1 MADKQ
6 QNASHSYLFTNA
18 RVFDG
23 SGTPPS
29 PGEVLVEGNRII
41 AVATGGEAIERA
53 GKEVIDCGGNT
64 VMPGLTEAHGHV
76 TYTNFVR
83 LKELGQ
89 IPPEE
94 HMLIAA
100 ENARLML
107 DSGFTSIYSA
117 ASSKPRTEIV
127 LRNFIN
133 SGRLVGPR
141 MKAASPEIVST
152 GGLGDENQMHM
163 PHQGIEIVCDGVEPI
178 RKVVRTL
185 IREGVDVIKVNIS
198 GDNFVRPGFG
208 RQCSYT
214 DEEVRAAS
222 EEAHSRGA
230 WLSCHARAD
239 GAVRLALKYD
249 FRVIY
254 HCDFIE
260 GDTFDLLE
268 AAKDRVF
275 LAPAIGIIYTTA
287 YEAQGWGITP
297 ELAASMEQQAMI
309 EGCGRVYGELFKRG
323 LRVLPGGDYGFA
335 WNPMGTNARDL
346 EHFVNIIGLTPAQAL
361 MSATKWGGEIM
372 GMGGELGLIK
382 KGYLADLLVVKGDP
396 TQEIRIMQDRD
407 NLLVIMKDGVFHK
420 RPDGGQGPSAITKQ
434 QSVKAV
440 WDLVGASL

>member
-1 MADKQ
+1 MTEKSSA
-6 QNASHSYLFTNA
+6 ASRPQLFTNV
-18 RVFDG
+18 RIFDG
-23 SGTPPS
+23 TGTAPV
-29 PGEVLVEGNRII
+29 PGEVLVEGNRIR
-41 AVATGGEAIERA
+41 AVATKGNTIQREGHDIVD
-53 GKEVIDCGGNT
+53 GGGNT
-64 VMPGLTEAHGHV
+64 LMPGLTEAHAHV
-76 TYTNFVR
+76 TYTNMVR
-83 LKELGQ
+83 LKEMGQ

-100 ENARLML
+100 ENAKLLL

-133 SGRLVGPR
+133 SGRLPGPR
-141 MKAASPEIVST
+141 MKAACPEIVAT
-152 GGLGDENQMHM
+152 GGLGDENQLHM
-163 PHQGIEIVCDGVEPI
+163 AHQGIEIVCDGVEPI
-178 RKVVRTL
+178 RKLVRTM
-185 IREGVDVIKVNIS
+185 IREGVDVIKLNIS

-214 DEEVRAAS
+214 DAEVGAAA

-239 GAVRLALKYD
+239 GAVKMALKHR

-260 GDTFDLLE
+260 GETFDLLE

-287 YEAQGWGITP
+287 YEAQAWGITP
-297 ELAASMEQQAMI
+297 EIAASMEQQSMV
-309 EGCGRVYGELFKRG
+309 EGCTRVYGELFKRG
-323 LRVLPGGDYGFA
+323 LRILPGGDYGFA
-335 WNPMGTNARDL
+335 WNPMGRNARDL

-361 MSATKWGGEIM
+361 MTATQWGGQIM

-382 KGYLADLLVVKGDP
+382 EGFLADLLIVEGDP
-396 TQEIRIMQDRD
+396 TQDIRLMQDRD
-407 NLLVIMKDGVFHK
+407 KLLVIMKDGVYHK
-420 RPDGGQGPSAITKQ
+420 SPDAVQRQASGSKPGSMR
-434 QSVKAV
+434 AV
-440 WDLVGASL
+440 WDLVGTSL

>member
-1 MADKQ
+1 MAESTL
-6 QNASHSYLFTNA
+6 NAGKPQLFINA
-18 RVFDG
+18 RIFDG
-23 SGTPPS
+23 SGSLPQL
-29 PGEVLVEGNRII
+29 GEVLVEGNRIKCV
-41 AVATGGEAIERA
+41 AVGGQQISREDR
-53 GKEVIDCGGNT
+53 EVIDVGGNT
-64 VMPGLTEAHGHV
+64 LMPGLTEAHAHV
-76 TYTNFVR
+76 TYVNMVR
-83 LKELGQ
+83 LKEMGQ
-89 IPPEE
+89 IPAEE

-100 ENARLML
+100 ENAKLLL
-107 DSGFTSIYSA
+107 DSGFTSLYSA

-133 SGRLVGPR
+133 AGRLPGPR
-141 MKAASPEIVST
+141 MKAASPELVST
-152 GGLGDENQMHM
+152 GGLGDENQLHM
-163 PHQGIEIVCDGVEPI
+163 PHQGIEIVVDGVEPI
-178 RKVVRTL
+178 RKVVRTM
-185 IREGVDVIKVNIS
+185 IREGADIIKVNIS

-208 RQCSYT
+208 RQCAYT
-214 DEEVRAAS
+214 GEEVAAAA

-239 GAVRLALKYD
+239 GAVRMALKNN

-287 YEAQGWGITP
+287 YEASGWGITS
-297 ELAASMEQQAMI
+297 EIAASMEQQSMV
-309 EGCGRVYGELFKRG
+309 EGCGRVYGELWKRG
-323 LRVLPGGDYGFA
+323 LRILPGGDYGFA

-372 GMGGELGLIK
+372 GMPKELGLIK
-382 KGYLADLLVVKGDP
+382 EGFLADLLVVEGDP
-396 TQEIRIMQDRD
+396 TKEIRLMQDRD
-407 NLLVIMKDGVFHK
+407 KLLVIMKDGVYHK
-420 RPDGGQGPSAITKQ
+420 APHVSKHHSHSGKGAK
-434 QSVKAV
+434 VAAV